1 MKGEIIVQ
9 KPLRILVATALLAG
23 SSAALAVPF
32 NSFDPRS
39 MAMGGAG
46 VAVGNAGTAP
56 FFNPALLTVTRA
68 EDNFSLNLPIV
79 GVRAYDPS
87 DFKTSLDNFQSGNY
101 VNTLQTSINTYNANQ
116 TAGNLGTV
124 ATNTST
130 LSTQLATLS
139 DKPLQT
145 EAGAGMVIGI
155 PSKSFGGAFFVNG
168 WAALGGVIK
177 YRDNQTL
184 QNFATASN
192 TIVSAVNTSCGGTI
206 NNSAG
211 CLAALSTASTDPLV
225 QQYFVVTPS
234 ATPTVTTNFN
244 TNNLQSSVDVRGVGL
259 AELGFALSREFG
271 KGEDAWGFGITPK
284 IVKVNLYDYSAKV
297 DNGNSSDAT
306 GEDYTAKY
314 SHFNFDLG
322 LAKNYNNGWRAG
334 MVIKNVIPHTYEFKS
349 IPQGAAPGSAQ
360 VTTGEINLKPQAR
373 IGASHT
379 TSWSTVA
386 MDLDLTTNDP
396 AGLENKS
403 QYLALGTELN
413 AWDWAQVRL
422 GYRANLK
429 DSKRNIPSVGVGL
442 APFGV
447 LHLDV
452 AVSKSANEIGASA
465 QLAFTF

>member
-46 VAVGNAGTAP
+46 VAVGDAGTAP

-68 EDNFSLNLPIV
+68 DDNFSLNLPVI
-79 GVRAYDPS
+79 GVRVYAPS
-87 DFKTSLDNFQSGNY
+87 EFKDFQDGDY
-101 VNTLQTSINTYNANQ
+101 VKKLQNSIDTYNTNQ
-116 TAGNLGTV
+116 NSAALTTV
-124 ATNTST
+124 ANNTST
-130 LSTQLATLS
+130 LSTQLATIS
-139 DKPLQT
+139 DKPVQA
-145 EAGAGMVIGI
+145 EGGAGMVIGI
-155 PSKSFGGAFFVNG
+155 PGKSFGGAFYVNG
-168 WAALGGVIK
+168 WGAMGGEIK
-177 YRDNQTL
+177 YRDNLTL

-192 TIVSAVNTSCGGTI
+192 TIATAVTTGCGGTVTL
-206 NNSAG
+206 SAP
-211 CLAALSTASTDPLV
+211 CIAALTPLSTDPLV
-225 QQYFVVTPS
+225 NQFFTVNVS
-234 ATPTVTTNFN
+234 GTPTVTSTFN
-244 TNNLQSSVDVRGVGL
+244 TNNLQSTVDIRGVVLG
-259 AELGFALSREFG
+259 EMGFALSRQYGEG
-271 KGEDAWGFGITPK
+271 KEAWALGITPK
-284 IVKVNLYDYSAKV
+284 MVKVKLYDYSVKV
-297 DNGNSSDAT
+297 DSSTNSTPNGN
-306 GEDYTAKY
+306 DYTAEY
-314 SHFNFDLG
+314 SNFNFDLG
-322 LAKNYNNGWRAG
+322 VAKNYNNGWRAG
-334 MVIKNVIPHTYEFKS
+334 MVIKNIIPHTYDFKRA
-349 IPQGAAPGSAQ
+349 PTPGAPQ

-386 MDLDLTTNDP
+386 MDLDLTANDP

-429 DSKRNIPSVGVGL
+429 DSKRNIPSVGLGL

-447 LHLDV
+447 IHLDV

-465 QLAFTF
+465 RLAFTF